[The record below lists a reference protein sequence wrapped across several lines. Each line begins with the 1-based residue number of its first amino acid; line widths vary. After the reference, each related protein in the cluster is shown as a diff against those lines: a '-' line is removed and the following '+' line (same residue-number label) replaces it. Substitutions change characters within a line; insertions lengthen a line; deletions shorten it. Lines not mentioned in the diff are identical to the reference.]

1 MSTKVQSGNMYLGD
15 KQQNQIKIPGV
26 SDSKIHGECRKL
38 ILEFKTIISQEEK
51 LCAMKKTLIYV
62 EY

>member
-1 MSTKVQSGNMYLGD
+1 MYLGD
-15 KQQNQIKIPGV
+15 KRQNQIKIPGV

-51 LCAMKKTLIYV
+51 LCAMKKILIYV